1 MEKINNVKGIGILDT
16 KNLKEILMTAMVK
29 VHTVNPKAAQNMN
42 QVWAQKEILLGRDEN
57 HD

>member
-42 QVWAQKEILLGRDEN
+42 QV
-57 HD
+57 